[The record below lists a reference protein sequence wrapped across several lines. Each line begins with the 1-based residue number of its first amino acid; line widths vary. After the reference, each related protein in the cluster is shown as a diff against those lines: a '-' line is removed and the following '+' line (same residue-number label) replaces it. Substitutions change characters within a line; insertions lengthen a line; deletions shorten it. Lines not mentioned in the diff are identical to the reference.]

1 MDLGDPQLH
10 IGRQGQVVHF
20 FEQCRVQFAAQ
31 QIGVGQGATVEN
43 RVAFTAGCH
52 QVGLGQYLE
61 VMAHAG
67 LADAEDLRQ
76 FQYAERVVG
85 QCAQNIQPQRI
96 AAGLAQGRQLIA
108 IVMANGRHA

>member
-1 MDLGDPQLH
+1 
-10 IGRQGQVVHF
+10 
-20 FEQCRVQFAAQ
+20 
-31 QIGVGQGATVEN
+31 
-43 RVAFTAGCH
+43 
-52 QVGLGQYLE
+52 
-61 VMAHAG
+61 MAHAG